1 MDGLAGKHGSS
12 QASADGSSA
21 AGATKHISW
30 KVPTCGTSTSMIHGC
45 CSWSS
50 SWNCCHYLE
59 NSGFSTTLFAVGR
72 PFSSSC
78 RKAWR
83 YLPSDSRRVLLCRST
98 IDKHG
103 RVFKKGYRHGHV
115 SGTARSSHKN
125 WFNPRIQCVERGPCS
140 PPIMFPEKR
149 VGDHFCASILIC
161 LKARTCW
168 LVCHFYPIRTICS
181 PPSWTQTIQVDSH
194 FVMCHGRN
202 DGNITAFYLSGFCG
216 LFEP

>member
-30 KVPTCGTSTSMIHGC
+30 KAPTCGTSTSMIHGC

-149 VGDHFCASILIC
+149 VGDHFCASI
-161 LKARTCW
+161 
-168 LVCHFYPIRTICS
+168 
-181 PPSWTQTIQVDSH
+181 
-194 FVMCHGRN
+194 
-202 DGNITAFYLSGFCG
+202 
-216 LFEP
+216 